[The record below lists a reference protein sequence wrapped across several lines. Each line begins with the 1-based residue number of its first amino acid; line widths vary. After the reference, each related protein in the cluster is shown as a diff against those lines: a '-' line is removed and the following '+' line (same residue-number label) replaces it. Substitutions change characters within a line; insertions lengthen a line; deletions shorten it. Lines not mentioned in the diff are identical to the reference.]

1 MVSSRMDRIIPDKR
15 MIAVLV
21 YLTACLQV
29 VGYSFKALKT
39 GSSFAQYLHLNTTLD
54 PAWATNIN
62 QIYVGLMITALVL
75 AFFRWSPW
83 PFYVIG
89 TLFLIDSI
97 FRTALGQEATSA
109 LAIPGECA
117 RYLWFLAIGFA
128 LRNAR
133 TLDIE
138 IGLPSVRL
146 LLRLGLALTFITHG
160 FEALLQHPG
169 FLDLVMQANQSLIP
183 QQNSTVLATNLLLL
197 IGVIDLL
204 VGLVVLFRPSRT
216 ALVYMAFWGAITA
229 FSRMIFAP
237 YSGVFEALIRAPHF
251 MLPLLIMIIEGQRTL
266 RKPIRKVY
274 SRALRRMGFVHT
286 PWI

>member
-1 MVSSRMDRIIPDKR
+1 MVSSRMERIIPDKR

-39 GSSFAQYLHLNTTLD
+39 GSSFSQYLLFNTAIAPSWTS
-54 PAWATNIN
+54 NIN
-62 QIYVGLMITALVL
+62 HIYVGLMIAALVL

-83 PFYVIG
+83 PFYLMG

-97 FRTALGQEATSA
+97 FRTALGHEATSA

-160 FEALLQHPG
+160 LEALLQHPG
-169 FLDLVMQANQSLIP
+169 FLDLVMQANESLIP
-183 QQNSTVLATNLLLL
+183 HQNSTVLASNLLLF
-197 IGVIDLL
+197 IGLVDLL

-216 ALVYMAFWGAITA
+216 ALVYMAMWGFITA
-229 FSRMIFAP
+229 GSRMIFAP
-237 YSGVFEALIRAPHF
+237 YSGFFEALIRAPHF
-251 MLPLLIMIIEGQRTL
+251 MLPFLIMIIEGQRTL

-286 PWI
+286 PWV